1 MILIGLGF
9 YQKDQRRTTLDAT
22 LGRWVICAQVRIHWE
37 IYDKSTREIYTLW
50 AIFDPFGR
58 GDWSIDASP
67 RIAVYARDF
76 LTPANSIQ
84 ISSSPSIKSFRK
96 YILTECSRVRLKKFK
111 CTELIEHK
119 SLPRPLAQEKN
130 QRATRS
136 NANTRIMGYS
146 VELRQL
152 PPISLTRF
160 QVAALA
166 PTA

>member
-22 LGRWVICAQVRIHWE
+22 LGRWVICAQVRNHWE

-67 RIAVYARDF
+67 RIAVYDRVF
-76 LTPANSIQ
+76 LTPANSTQ
-84 ISSSPSIKSFRK
+84 ISSSSSTKSFRK
-96 YILTECSRVRLKKFK
+96 YILTECSPSSPEKVQVHR
-111 CTELIEHK
+111 IDEHK
-119 SLPRPLAQEKN
+119 SLPRPMAQEKN

-136 NANTRIMGYS
+136 TPTRESWDTALNQDFADIADA
-146 VELRQL
+146 L
-152 PPISLTRF
+152 PGCRVGTDCLI
-160 QVAALA
+160 
-166 PTA
+166 